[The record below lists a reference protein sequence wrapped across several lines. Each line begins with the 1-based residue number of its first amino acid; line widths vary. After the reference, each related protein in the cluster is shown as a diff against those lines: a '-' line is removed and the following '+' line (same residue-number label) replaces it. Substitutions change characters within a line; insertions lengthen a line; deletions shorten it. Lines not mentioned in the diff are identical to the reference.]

1 MPPVDWAVQGP
12 EEPSVK
18 EGERRDSDRESLPW
32 GVPSLQFLDP
42 CRLSSGR
49 GTQIQSGEVY

>member
-1 MPPVDWAVQGP
+1 MPPADRAVQGP
-12 EEPSVK
+12 EGPSVK
-18 EGERRDSDRESLPW
+18 EGERRDSDVESLPC
-32 GVPSLQFLDP
+32 GAASLQFLDP